1 MRCWLPEAAIE
12 RRSQMKD
19 QLDAWI
25 RAGFITVTPG
35 DVLDYRAVK
44 QEVIDLAGYFDMRA
58 CGFDPWQATQIAI
71 ELNEELGDDFMVPV
85 RQGFRTLSAPSK
97 LLETL
102 VGRGLDG
109 LNHGGHP
116 VLRWCADNV
125 VAEVNADGAIKP
137 SKKKSSEK
145 IDLLAALVTGL
156 ERAMNREEQG
166 DVQFVSFNS

>member
-1 MRCWLPEAAIE
+1 
-12 RRSQMKD
+12 
-19 QLDAWI
+19 
-25 RAGFITVTPG
+25 
-35 DVLDYRAVK
+35 VK
-44 QEVIDLAGYFDMRA
+44 QEVIDCAGYFDMRA

-145 IDLLAALVTGL
+145 IDLLAALVTAL
-156 ERAMNREEQG
+156 ERAMNRESDNEM
-166 DVQFVSFNS
+166 SFYIPSEAGGQ